1 MHRDGATLMVEIRR
15 TRRQWWVTARRLDGC
30 HPGYR
35 AAGEQVSRAL
45 QTHVNACTEA
55 RVTVQFTEE
64 EAAVILAR
72 APLSAWWMPMPT
84 AWLVSPVDAAQ
95 AEAEAIIGAILR
107 AQRPGQE
114 AAKGGATAERGA
126 ARAG

>member
-1 MHRDGATLMVEIRR
+1 MVEITR

-35 AAGEQVSRAL
+35 AAGERVRRAL
-45 QTHVNACTEA
+45 RVHADACTEG
-55 RVTVQFTEE
+55 RVTVLFTEE

-84 AWLVSPVDAAQ
+84 AWLVAPVDAAL
-95 AEAEAIIGAILR
+95 AEAEAIIGAIVR

-114 AAKGGATAERGA
+114 TAGGWGDA
-126 ARAG
+126 